1 MPPAPIM
8 QAGSIKSAAPKTKA
22 VNIMVLPFISFP
34 PQFFRGWLFFLPLPA
49 ATRRDN
55 VDRLEF
61 T

>member
-1 MPPAPIM
+1 
-8 QAGSIKSAAPKTKA
+8 
-22 VNIMVLPFISFP
+22 LPFISFP